1 MKDYYSDI
9 ASGYDK
15 LHGEEQMKKLKLIE
29 KNFKPKAPLLD
40 IGAGTGIA
48 IKFFNVGGVA
58 LDPSEG
64 LLRHYDGKKVV
75 GGAEYLPFPDKTFNS
90 IVSLTALHHVK
101 DIDKAIREIKRVSK
115 DGCNYAFSILKKANN
130 FNELKSKLKKYFDLI
145 EIDEEKDLI
154 LVSRTC
160 C

>member
-9 ASGYDK
+9 ASGYDR
-15 LHGEEQMKKLKLIE
+15 LHGEEQLKKLRLIG
-29 KNFKPKAPLLD
+29 KHFKPKAPLLD

-48 IKFFNVGGVA
+48 INFFNVDGVA

-64 LLRHYDGKKVV
+64 LLNQYGGKKVI
-75 GGAEYLPFPDKTFNS
+75 GSAESIPLPDKAFNS
-90 IVSLTALHHVK
+90 VVSLTALHHVK

-115 DGCNYAFSILKKANN
+115 DGCDYAFSILKKAKN
-130 FNELKSKLKKYFDLI
+130 FNELKSKLELNFDLI